1 MLVIKSKKKR
11 SNKKVRRTSAGAS
24 GISAKT
30 AADFIRVNAIFTAV
44 CGIIAIIGYLLCV
57 QNTDAYNFVVSL
69 AQGLFGEERGT
80 FLCRHGYLFV
90 LIAEGVFFLL
100 SSFYYSVKTLFN
112 FDKVIKSIS
121 ALNSENEDVRSF
133 SKSYSEIEIK
143 LLDVKHEVFK
153 SKQAAI
159 QAESK
164 KDDLVMYLAH
174 DLKTPLTSVIGYLS
188 LLDECPNLPPEQ
200 RAKYIGISLEKAY
213 RLEELINEFFEITR
227 FNINSITLEKNRVN
241 IGMLLSQMAEEFYPM
256 TSQKG
261 VSISLE
267 LNEKIVTIADSD
279 KIGRVFDNLLK
290 NAVNYCY
297 NNSTI
302 RIGAR
307 IINGNVVVK
316 FRNSCDEIPKE
327 KLDRLFE
334 KFYRMDSSRTS
345 VTGGSGLGLTI
356 AKQIAELHG
365 GRLNVKSTPDYTDF
379 TVVIPYISAETV
391 NDVDLDF
398 D

>member
-188 LLDECPNLPPEQ
+188 LLDECPNLPLEQ